1 MHRASNVLEDGA
13 PFHWDVESR
22 SAAKLGK
29 GKESVGARAYAEH
42 PSTEVLCV
50 SFARGNGPVETWIP
64 GQPIPEAVLA
74 AAADPHCPWV
84 AHNAAFERAILECI
98 LIPQHGWPMVP
109 VDRHVCTMSLALAHA
124 YPGSLEGVAEVLGL
138 VNRKDTAREKIVRVM
153 FKPRKPRRGEDPT
166 QLYWVDSPE
175 LRAEL
180 YPYNRQDVAVE
191 RELHQHPQAADAT
204 GGQSK
209 THG

>member
-1 MHRASNVLEDGA
+1 
-13 PFHWDVESR
+13 
-22 SAAKLGK
+22 
-29 GKESVGARAYAEH
+29 
-42 PSTEVLCV
+42 
-50 SFARGNGPVETWIP
+50 
-64 GQPIPEAVLA
+64 
-74 AAADPHCPWV
+74 
-84 AHNAAFERAILECI
+84 
-98 LIPQHGWPMVP
+98 MVP

-166 QLYWVDSPE
+166 QLYWIDSPE

-191 RELHQHPQAADAT
+191 RELHQHPRLQALPAAEQDVWVIDAEINDRGVRIDAPLAT
-204 GGQSK
+204 AASAVSRRRPSPSSMRASV
-209 THG
+209 